1 MARLKKRRKGVS
13 SKHRLVK
20 RKQPGG
26 NSSVIGKW
34 GPRRTPR
41 DNYNKL
47 GIIGQAEKVDENAV
61 EKAGGS
67 DSGEFLFI
75 FIKMSF
81 VVAAIITAIRCYSS
95 LQKLNR

>member
-26 NSSVIGKW
+26 NSSIIRKW
-34 GPRRTPR
+34 DPRRTPR

-47 GIIGQAEKVDENAV
+47 GIIGHVEKIEENVV

-67 DSGEFLFI
+67 DNGKGFFFFDEV
-75 FIKMSF
+75 SF
-81 VVAAIITAIRCYSS
+81 VVLVITVIWCYSS
-95 LQKLNR
+95 LQKLK